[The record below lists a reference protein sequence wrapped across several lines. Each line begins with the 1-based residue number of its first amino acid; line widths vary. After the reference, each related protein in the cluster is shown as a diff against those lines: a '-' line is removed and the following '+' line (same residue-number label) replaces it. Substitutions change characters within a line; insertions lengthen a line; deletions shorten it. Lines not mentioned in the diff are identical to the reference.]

1 MGLLTEIMLNLNIN
15 LGEYK
20 FFDTEI
26 SQLDKSFDIP
36 FSYIFSLK
44 SCIFLTIFHAVVM
57 FHHFRGPSLRFRNIQ
72 HCGTFS
78 GVGFTYLCGAS

>member
-36 FSYIFSLK
+36 FS
-44 SCIFLTIFHAVVM
+44 
-57 FHHFRGPSLRFRNIQ
+57 
-72 HCGTFS
+72 
-78 GVGFTYLCGAS
+78 